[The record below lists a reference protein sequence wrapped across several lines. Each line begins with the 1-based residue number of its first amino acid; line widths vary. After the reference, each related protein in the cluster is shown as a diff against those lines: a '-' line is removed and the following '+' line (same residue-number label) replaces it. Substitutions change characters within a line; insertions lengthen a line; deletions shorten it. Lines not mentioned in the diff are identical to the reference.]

1 MEVIG
6 DSDLRCVVCMDIDGG
21 EIYQCPEGHLICGTC
36 KGKLEEIKCPTCR
49 SVDIENR
56 NRALENIVAVAQQ
69 IKKRKV
75 EVDDDVKAVGDAAQQ
90 LQAKLN
96 KLKEENEKLNQENTK
111 LKRNHKQM
119 KQNHNNIR
127 AKLKI
132 AKTLDCMSLIYC
144 KYEHRFYETKGNS
157 FVGLDTTIRGCPTII
172 GWRPL
177 DEDEGKAYDAHELMY
192 LAKYANRDGRCACC
206 EIRKPCCESRKL
218 WAEGL
223 AAVYDSIEMYVKPQE

>member
-6 DSDLRCVVCMDIDGG
+6 DSDSRCVVCMDIDGG

-36 KGKLEEIKCPTCR
+36 KGKLREVICPICR

-56 NRALENIVAVAQQ
+56 NRALENI

-96 KLKEENEKLNQENTK
+96 KLKEENEKLNQENAK

-132 AKTLDCMSLIYC
+132 AKTLDCMSLIYF
-144 KYEHRFYETKGNS
+144 KDEDRFYETKGNS
-157 FVGLDTTIRGCPTII
+157 FVGLDTTIRGWPTIV

-177 DEDEGKAYDAHELMY
+177 DEDEDKAYDGHELMY
-192 LAKYANRDGRCACC
+192 LVKYANRDGRCM
-206 EIRKPCCESRKL
+206 
-218 WAEGL
+218 
-223 AAVYDSIEMYVKPQE
+223 YDSIENYVKPQE

>member
-6 DSDLRCVVCMDIDGG
+6 DSDSRCVVCMDIDGG

-36 KGKLEEIKCPTCR
+36 KGKLREVICPICR

-56 NRALENIVAVAQQ
+56 NRALENI

-157 FVGLDTTIRGCPTII
+157 FVGLDIDLPHSLRGKII
-172 GWRPL
+172 GWRPF
-177 DEDEGKAYDAHELMY
+177 DEYSGDPSDIPDYFLSEIYY
-192 LAKYANRDGRCACC
+192 LVKFADNYEEMGSQIVEKYV
-206 EIRKPCCESRKL
+206 I
-218 WAEGL
+218 
-223 AAVYDSIEMYVKPQE
+223 PQTPVAQE